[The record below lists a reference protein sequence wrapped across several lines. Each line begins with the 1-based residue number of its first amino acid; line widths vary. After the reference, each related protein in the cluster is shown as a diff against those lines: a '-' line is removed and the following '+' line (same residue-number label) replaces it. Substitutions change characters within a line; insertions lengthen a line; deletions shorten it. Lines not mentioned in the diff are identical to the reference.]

1 MKKVKKDHSQ
11 VLVLNVKVLP
21 KEELVTAM
29 LKLKIKIMQVVL
41 TLGSMTAILLEMC
54 PHRPAQ
60 VVLVPEVL
68 TQESE
73 LSAKDSLR
81 RRSIALLKRNLRI
94 KITREVLM
102 LGLITVILTEMCL
115 PRPVQVAPVLE
126 VPTQESELSAKD
138 SPKRR
143 SIVLPNTRVTPMLGL
158 MTVILLEMYLHRPA
172 QVVLEPEVLTE
183 ESASN
188 AKASLKKRALTDT
201 NLNTKSTISFNITQ
215 ETAPMICQTATE
227 LMEPQVLT
235 AATSEETFS

>member
-1 MKKVKKDHSQ
+1 
-11 VLVLNVKVLP
+11 
-21 KEELVTAM
+21 
-29 LKLKIKIMQVVL
+29 
-41 TLGSMTAILLEMC
+41 
-54 PHRPAQ
+54 
-60 VVLVPEVL
+60 
-68 TQESE
+68 
-73 LSAKDSLR
+73 
-81 RRSIALLKRNLRI
+81 
-94 KITREVLM
+94 M
-102 LGLITVILTEMCL
+102 LGLITAILTEMCL

-126 VPTQESELSAKD
+126 VPTQESELNAKD

-172 QVVLEPEVLTE
+172 QVVLEPEVHTE

-201 NLNTKSTISFNITQ
+201 NLNTKSTISSNITQ
-215 ETAPMICQTATE
+215 EIAPMICQTATE